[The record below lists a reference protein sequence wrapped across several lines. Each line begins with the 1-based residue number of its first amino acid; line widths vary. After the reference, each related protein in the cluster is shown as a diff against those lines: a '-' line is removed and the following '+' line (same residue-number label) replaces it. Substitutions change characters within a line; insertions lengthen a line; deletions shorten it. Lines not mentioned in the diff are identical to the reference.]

1 VEYANTLPWHTSIV
15 QNRVLST
22 GPALISI
29 VETQVGGRSER
40 RILKALHE
48 GRREAY
54 EEVIEAHYASIYRLL
69 LFLTRDASL
78 AEDMTQ
84 EVFASAWAAIQGF
97 RGDASVKTWLRR
109 IAYNLFVDAQRRR
122 KRDES
127 LAGKLGEG
135 DPGMA
140 ADPLSRIMTD
150 EHLVRMY
157 RAMDDLDGQERAVVL
172 LHYLDGLS
180 YREMAQVL
188 RQPAGTLKWVTH
200 QALEKLRTQVVG
212 KAEP

>member
-1 VEYANTLPWHTSIV
+1 V
-15 QNRVLST
+15 R
-22 GPALISI
+22 
-29 VETQVGGRSER
+29 GRSER
-40 RILKALHE
+40 RIVKALRE

-54 EEVIEAHYASIYRLL
+54 EDVIETHYASIYRLL
-69 LFLTRDASL
+69 LFLTRDVNV

-127 LAGKLGEG
+127 LAGKLREG
-135 DPGMA
+135 DSGAA

-150 EHLVRMY
+150 EHLGRMY
-157 RAMDDLDGQERAVVL
+157 RAMDDLNGEERAVLL

-180 YREMAQVL
+180 YREMARVL
-188 RQPAGTLKWVTH
+188 NQPAGTLKWMTH
-200 QALEKLRTQVVG
+200 HALERLRARVIG